1 MRFRDRDRLGLLS
14 CVPDNLRGEFV
25 NMSIRAIAHR
35 GNPARFP
42 ENTLSSFRSACQLG
56 ASDLELDAQL
66 SNDGVPVV
74 FHDFTVNRMT
84 DGAGTIKQ
92 HLLSD
97 LKRLTVGE
105 NEEIPTL
112 EEALLLL
119 KGRLRI
125 HLELKQMADLYP
137 GLEEKTLE
145 LVHRLDMADQVII
158 TSFDHD
164 SLVRVRQMD
173 KEIPLGLIVGHSS
186 PAFLPFIK
194 ELAACSLEMKHTWI
208 TEPYIKWCEENAV
221 QLAAWTVNEAEDMR
235 KMLGL
240 PSILVCTDKLE
251 SWIQLSRGAGAV
263 GK

>member
-1 MRFRDRDRLGLLS
+1 
-14 CVPDNLRGEFV
+14 
-25 NMSIRAIAHR
+25 MSIRVIAHR
-35 GNPARFP
+35 GNPVKFP

-56 ASDLELDAQL
+56 ASDLELDTQL
-66 SNDGVPVV
+66 SKDGIPVV

-84 DGAGTIKQ
+84 NGAGTIKQ
-92 HLLSD
+92 HLLAD

-125 HLELKQMADLYP
+125 HLELKQMAGMYP
-137 GLEEKTLE
+137 ELEEKTLE
-145 LVHRLDMADQVII
+145 LVRRLDMADQVII

-164 SLVRVRQMD
+164 ALARVRQLD
-173 KEIPLGLIVGHSS
+173 KEIPIGLIVGNSS
-186 PAFLPFIK
+186 PAFLPFMK
-194 ELAACSLEMKHTWI
+194 ELGASSFEIKHTWI
-208 TEPYIKWCEENAV
+208 TEAYIKWCRENEV
-221 QLAAWTVNEAEDMR
+221 QLVAWTVNEAEDME
-235 KMLGL
+235 KMLSI

-251 SWIQLSRGAGAV
+251 NWIQLSRESSPV